1 MYSDTQ
7 GAFADPE
14 KISSHLHLCEGDTVI
29 DLGAG
34 SGNYMEPLSKAVGKS
49 GRVYLGDVQKTL
61 VDTLDNRAQELH
73 LSNIRPLWC
82 DIETVG
88 GIKLKDESLDAAL
101 LSNTLFQIENKDN
114 AATEIYRVL
123 HKGGKLFVVD
133 WTESFG
139 GLGPHKDHVITQEVA
154 KALFEK
160 NGFSYE
166 GDFPAGDHHYGIALR
181 KV

>member
-1 MYSDTQ
+1 MNLDLQ
-7 GAFADPE
+7 GAFANPE
-14 KISSHLHLCEGDTVI
+14 IIATHFHLIEGDTII

-34 SGNYMEPLSKAVGKS
+34 SGNYMEPLSKAVGES
-49 GRVYLGDVQKTL
+49 GRVYLGEVQKSL

-73 LSNIRPLWC
+73 LSNIYPLWC

-101 LSNTLFQIENKDN
+101 LSNTLFQVEDKNSVAIE
-114 AATEIYRVL
+114 ICRVL
-123 HKGGKLFVVD
+123 HKGGRLFVVD

-139 GLGPHKDHVITQEVA
+139 GLGPHPDHVITQEVA
-154 KALFEK
+154 KSLFEK

-166 GDFPAGDHHYGIALR
+166 SDFSAGDHHYGMTLR